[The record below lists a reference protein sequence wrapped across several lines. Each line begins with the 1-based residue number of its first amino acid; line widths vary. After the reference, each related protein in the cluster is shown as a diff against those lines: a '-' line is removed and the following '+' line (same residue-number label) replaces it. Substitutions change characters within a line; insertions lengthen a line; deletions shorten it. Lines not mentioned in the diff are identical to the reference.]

1 MTEKK
6 RVFTGKIATRKK
18 KKSFV
23 SAFEKSACNV
33 SSACKVVGI
42 SRNCFYDWMK
52 DDSVFKQAIDEAA
65 EENID
70 FAETMLMKNIREQK
84 ETSIIFYLKTKGKS
98 RGYIETVDNQITINP
113 FEELLKAAT
122 SQDDE
127 S

>member
-1 MTEKK
+1 MTDKK
-6 RVFTGKIATRKK
+6 RVFTGKVATRKK

-42 SRNCFYDWMK
+42 SRNCFYDWIK
-52 DDSVFKQAIDEAA
+52 DDLVFKQAIDEAA

-84 ETSIIFYLKTKGKS
+84 ETSIIFYLKTKGKK
-98 RGYIETVDNQITINP
+98 RGYIETVENDVTVNP
-113 FEELLKAAT
+113 FLELMKAAT
-122 SQDDE
+122 NE
-127 S
+127 KAP